1 MKLAEYVPL
10 AMRTMSPHSPTGKWE
25 IDYLIHGTMGILT
38 ELMELT
44 NATSE
49 LNEAE
54 ETSDILWFTA
64 AIVKAAG
71 LEYTEVENA
80 WNLMGDIHVVGLKP
94 ARVMNKLF
102 EETIALTDLL
112 KRQLFYGPS
121 INLERYEAAK
131 PKIQDLAT
139 GIYYLAMQLCKT
151 QGYEPGKIMVL
162 NIAKLSRRYG
172 DRFTDVQALCRDT
185 EAEFKAMAE
194 SKA

>member
-25 IDYLIHGTMGILT
+25 VDYLIHGTMGILT
-38 ELMELT
+38 ELVELK
-44 NATSE
+44 NATSP

-54 ETSDILWFTA
+54 ETSDIMWFTA

-71 LEYTEVENA
+71 LEYTQTENA
-80 WNLMGDIHVVGLKP
+80 WDLLGDIDMSALTPNK
-94 ARVMNKLF
+94 VMSELF
-102 EETIALTDLL
+102 TDVIALVDII

-121 INLERYEAAK
+121 VSLERYEAAK
-131 PKIQDLAT
+131 PKIQNLAT
-139 GIYYLAMQLCKT
+139 GIFYLSMQLCKV
-151 QGYEPGKIMVL
+151 QGYDPGKIMEL

-172 DRFTDVQALCRDT
+172 DKFTDVQALCRDT